1 VETSFEVYKI
11 MIRLLLLIT
20 LVFISVQVGG
30 VVQKKYLPEG
40 LFENAVDK
48 VVEIGGDTVD
58 ALHLVYEMHKP
69 VEED

>member
-1 VETSFEVYKI
+1 METSFEVCEI
-11 MIRLLLLIT
+11 MIRLLL
-20 LVFISVQVGG
+20 F
-30 VVQKKYLPEG
+30 KKYLPEG

>member
-1 VETSFEVYKI
+1 

-30 VVQKKYLPEG
+30 IIQKKYLPEDF
-40 LFENAVDK
+40 FENAVDK
-48 VVEIGGDTVD
+48 VVEIGADTID
-58 ALHLVYEMHKP
+58 AISLVYEIHKP

>member
-1 VETSFEVYKI
+1 

-30 VVQKKYLPEG
+30 VIQKKYLPEDF
-40 LFENAVDK
+40 FENAVDK

-58 ALHLVYEMHKP
+58 ALHLVYEIHKP
-69 VEED
+69 AEED

>member
-1 VETSFEVYKI
+1 

-30 VVQKKYLPEG
+30 VIQKKYLPEDF
-40 LFENAVDK
+40 FENAVDK
-48 VVEIGGDTVD
+48 VVEIGGDTID
-58 ALHLVYEMHKP
+58 AMSLVYEMHKP